1 MHKKDLNKVIYIVAP
16 ALSYSVLSMV
26 GFSSWLIGD
35 SYPNVSINGETG
47 EIEETVRLFKSMEDF
62 KNISYEEMEEINQEE
77 NIKILPNGQFLVFLK
92 SKSIKN
98 KEKSNTTIKNNVTAD
113 TETYKGE

>member
-1 MHKKDLNKVIYIVAP
+1 MKVRLVNVADYEIKEDKVTDVP
-16 ALSYSVLSMV
+16 FKTFVNLCGNV
-26 GFSSWLIGD
+26 G
-35 SYPNVSINGETG
+35 YNGETK
-47 EIEETVRLFKSMEDF
+47 ETVRLFKSMEDF
-62 KNISYEEMEEINQEE
+62 KNISYEEMEEINQEA
-77 NIKILPNGQFLVFLK
+77 NVKILPNGQFLVFLK

>member
-1 MHKKDLNKVIYIVAP
+1 MKVRLLNVADYEIKEDKVTDVP
-16 ALSYSVLSMV
+16 FKTFVNLC
-26 GFSSWLIGD
+26 GKIGC
-35 SYPNVSINGETG
+35 NGETG

-62 KNISYEEMEEINQEE
+62 KEISYEEMEEINQEE

-98 KEKSNTTIKNNVTAD
+98 KEKSNTTVKNNVTAD

>member
-1 MHKKDLNKVIYIVAP
+1 MKVRLLNVANYEIKEDKVTDVP
-16 ALSYSVLSMV
+16 FKTFVNLC
-26 GFSSWLIGD
+26 GKIGC
-35 SYPNVSINGETG
+35 NGETG

-62 KNISYEEMEEINQEE
+62 KEISYEEMEEINQAE

-92 SKSIKN
+92 SKNSDN
-98 KEKSNTTIKNNVTAD
+98 KEKNNTTVKNDATAN

>member
-1 MHKKDLNKVIYIVAP
+1 MKVRLVNVADYEIKEDKVTDVP
-16 ALSYSVLSMV
+16 FNTFVNLC
-26 GFSSWLIGD
+26 GKIG
-35 SYPNVSINGETG
+35 YNGKTGET
-47 EIEETVRLFKSMEDF
+47 EETVRLFKSMEDF

-98 KEKSNTTIKNNVTAD
+98 KEKSNTTVKNDVTTD
-113 TETYKGE
+113 TKTYKGE